1 MWLEIDRSSSA
12 SFGLA
17 STPQR
22 AIVITGTF
30 GYSALTET
38 AGALAANMS
47 DTVGT
52 SATVTDSSL
61 VDVGH
66 TILIDSERML
76 VTDRAMTQAGTLTLS
91 GTGVT
96 TAFNSDNT
104 LAVGG
109 AGTLHVGET
118 ILIDAERMVVVD
130 TSGSSYI
137 VDRARDGSVLA
148 THTAG
153 ATISALRLLT
163 VMRGALGT
171 TAATHTNTTAVSKY
185 KPPKLI
191 TELAVAESL
200 NNVTQEGAGYAR
212 TIGEGP
218 ALQPISGAGLADIR
232 KRAWRAHGRK
242 SRQRVI

>member
-1 MWLEIDRSSSA
+1 
-12 SFGLA
+12 
-17 STPQR
+17 
-22 AIVITGTF
+22 
-30 GYSALTET
+30 
-38 AGALAANMS
+38 
-47 DTVGT
+47 
-52 SATVTDSSL
+52 
-61 VDVGH
+61 
-66 TILIDSERML
+66 ML

-185 KPPKLI
+185 RTGCRRIFEQRHAGRRWLRPDHRRR
-191 TELAVAESL
+191 TGVATNFRCWPGGHPQACVAGSWAQVPAAGDL
-200 NNVTQEGAGYAR
+200 NG
-212 TIGEGP
+212 
-218 ALQPISGAGLADIR
+218 
-232 KRAWRAHGRK
+232 
-242 SRQRVI
+242 